1 MRLIPVGLGA
11 AAALQIV
18 AAAAAYPVLTLAV
31 SLAGSLIRS
40 ATSHDQGALTIFF
53 VAGLPM
59 AFGSLLMAGV
69 FVAVP
74 LGVCVAGAV
83 VVGRLGRRRGA
94 HASVSHLLAFGSAV
108 VLINVVVLIA
118 GVLLWPV
125 WWYSEKLATLIP
137 LWPLMVGFALN
148 AVLDSVVTAVVL
160 RSQLRARREAAC

>member
-1 MRLIPVGLGA
+1 VRLIPIGLGVV
-11 AAALQIV
+11 AALQIV

-31 SLAGSLIRS
+31 SLAGSLIRN

-59 AFGSLLMAGV
+59 AFGSLLMTGV
-69 FVAVP
+69 FLAVP
-74 LGVCVAGAV
+74 LGVCVTGAF

-94 HASVSHLLAFGSAV
+94 RAPAGQLFAFGSV
-108 VLINVVVLIA
+108 MVLINVVVLIA

-148 AVLDSVVTAVVL
+148 AVLDGVVTAVML
-160 RSQLRARREAAC
+160 RAQLRTRRAAAC